1 MDTPINLPPLDIQ
14 SLLRRYD
21 LKPRKGL
28 GQNFLVDDY
37 ALQRIIEAA
46 EIKDDVK
53 ILEIGPGLGNLT
65 RYLANY
71 ASEVVA
77 VELDSKLIPI
87 LEEVLKNQR
96 NVKII
101 QADILEINLDK
112 VFDESGY
119 YVVANIP
126 YYITS
131 AIIRRLME
139 ARNNPARIV
148 LTIQH
153 EVAERIMAKP
163 GKLSLLALSVQVY
176 GKPSI
181 ATRIPAGA
189 FYPRPDV
196 DSAVV
201 RVDNYDE
208 PLIPQKQLTTFFK
221 LAKAGFSQKRKTL
234 RNSLSGGLAL
244 DKEQVETLLESANVD
259 PQRRAQT
266 LDLEEWK
273 HLTEKY
279 DAIRN

>member
-1 MDTPINLPPLDIQ
+1 MDTPINLPPLNIQ

-28 GQNFLVDDY
+28 GQNFLIDDS
-37 ALQRIIEAA
+37 ALQRIVKAA
-46 EIKDDVK
+46 EINEDTKV
-53 ILEIGPGLGNLT
+53 LEIGPGLGNLT
-65 RYLANY
+65 RYLAYY

-77 VELDSKLIPI
+77 VELDSKLIPV
-87 LEEVLKNQR
+87 LQEVLKDR
-96 NVKII
+96 GNVNII
-101 QADILEINLDK
+101 QADILEINLNK
-112 VFDESGY
+112 VFDKSGY

-139 ARNNPARIV
+139 AENKPARIV

-153 EVAERIMAKP
+153 EVAERILAKP

-181 ATRIPAGA
+181 AARIPADA
-189 FYPRPDV
+189 FYPRPDI

-208 PLIPQKQLTTFFK
+208 PLIPHEQLSTFFK

-244 DKEQVETLLESANVD
+244 NKSQVETLLESAGID

-273 HLTEKY
+273 ILTEKFGTH
-279 DAIRN
+279 